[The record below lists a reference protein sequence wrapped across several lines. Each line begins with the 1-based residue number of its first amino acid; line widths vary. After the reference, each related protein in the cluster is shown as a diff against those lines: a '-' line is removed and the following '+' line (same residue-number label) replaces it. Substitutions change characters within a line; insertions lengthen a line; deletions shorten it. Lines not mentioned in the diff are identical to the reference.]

1 MAPWDSLE
9 LCSATGDEPSV
20 VSPDTRRPRTV
31 AFGTACS
38 QPSDEAAR
46 HREFRP
52 WTTRC
57 SSPTAQPYDDRC
69 PSVELAPLLRRRF
82 TPEPHQTG
90 HNSRQRTDR
99 RPVAGHS
106 TRASSAASG
115 LLPTTVFRERGAAFH
130 PPPALGLHAR
140 ASDAAPQQA
149 TRLVWWPSASAAT
162 SRLSFPP
169 SFA

>member
-1 MAPWDSLE
+1 MAPWDPLK
-9 LCSATGDEPSV
+9 LCSATGNEPSV

-99 RPVAGHS
+99 RPVAGYS
-106 TRASSAASG
+106 ARASSAATG
-115 LLPTTVFRERGAAFH
+115 LLPTTVLWDCGAAFH
-130 PPPALGLHAR
+130 PPPALGLYAR
-140 ASDAAPQQA
+140 AGNTPSQQA
-149 TRLVWWPSASAAT
+149 TGLVWWPRASAAT
-162 SRLSFPP
+162 SRLPVPP
-169 SFA
+169 PFA